1 MIKVSVS
8 RRSERFAPQGGTEV
22 QDYSD
27 LETAIKEICDITES
41 DVKVSIASDNS
52 NIVGLGVDYD
62 IEIQDVDY
70 DDEGNEI
77 EGKVFTSVEDGRKY
91 RLHKGKYEEVKNQ

>member
-8 RRSERFAPQGGTEV
+8 RRSERFAPEGDTKVFE
-22 QDYSD
+22 YMN
-27 LETAIKEICDITES
+27 LEDAIEEIYNLAEC